1 MYYQK
6 KLKILKIKNKDKIT
20 SNRLKV
26 NLSGFFYTIF
36 ATMLNVQNLT
46 FSYKNTPVLK
56 DISFKV
62 ETGENLAIIGESG
75 SGKSTLLNLIYG
87 EFDLNQGHIFWKDTE
102 ILGPKYNLV
111 VGYEFMKYVHQEFD
125 LMPYITVAE
134 NIAKHLSRFY
144 PEEREERTVELLNVV
159 ELEAFANVKVK
170 TLSGGQKQRV
180 ALARALAKQPEI
192 ILLDEPFSHIDN
204 FKKQSLRRNVFK
216 YLKDKNITCIVATH
230 DKEDVL
236 GFADNM
242 IVLEDKKI
250 LEQGKPE
257 QLYNNP
263 KTPLIASFFD
273 EFNVIDDRIVYSNQL
288 KVVKK
293 SNLKATIITSYF
305 KGNHYLI
312 EANLN
317 GDKVFFEH
325 KTLIEKN
332 SNLYLSI
339 TKP

>member
-1 MYYQK
+1 
-6 KLKILKIKNKDKIT
+6 
-20 SNRLKV
+20 
-26 NLSGFFYTIF
+26 
-36 ATMLNVQNLT
+36 MLNVQNLT
-46 FSYKNTPVLK
+46 FSYKKTPVLK
-56 DISFKV
+56 DISFKIKA
-62 ETGENLAIIGESG
+62 GENLSIIGESG

-87 EFDLNQGHIFWKDTE
+87 EFDLSEGQIFWKDTE

-134 NIAKHLSRFY
+134 NISKHLSRFQ
-144 PEEREERTVELLNVV
+144 PEESKNRTNELLKVL

-216 YLKDKNITCIVATH
+216 YLKDKNVACIVATH

-236 GFADNM
+236 GFADTM
-242 IVLEDKKI
+242 IVLENKHI
-250 LEQGKPE
+250 LEQGQPE
-257 QLYNNP
+257 QLYKNP
-263 KTPLIASFFD
+263 KTPLIASFFS
-273 EFNVIDDRIVYSNQL
+273 EFNIINEQIVYAHQL
-288 KVVKK
+288 KIVEN
-293 SNLKATIITSYF
+293 SDLEATVITSYF

-312 EANLN
+312 EADLN
-317 GDKVFFEH
+317 GKKLFFEH
-325 KTLIEKN
+325 ENSIEKD
-332 SNLYLSI
+332 LKVYLSI
-339 TKP
+339 SE

>member
-1 MYYQK
+1 M
-6 KLKILKIKNKDKIT
+6 
-20 SNRLKV
+20 
-26 NLSGFFYTIF
+26 SGFFYTIF
-36 ATMLNVQNLT
+36 APMLNVQNLT
-46 FSYKNTPVLK
+46 FSYKKTPVLK

-62 ETGENLAIIGESG
+62 KAGENLAIIGESG

-87 EFDLNQGHIFWKDTE
+87 EFDLNQGQILWKDTE

-144 PEEREERTVELLNVV
+144 PEEREERTNELLNVV

-216 YLKDKNITCIVATH
+216 YLKDKNIACIVATH

-242 IVLEDKKI
+242 IVLEDQKI
-250 LEQGKPE
+250 LEHGKPE

-263 KTPLIASFFD
+263 KTPLIASFFG
-273 EFNVIDDRIVYSNQL
+273 EFNVINNKIIYSNQL
-288 KVVKK
+288 KVVEHFE
-293 SNLKATIITSYF
+293 LKATVITSYF
-305 KGNHYLI
+305 KGYHYLI
-312 EANLN
+312 EADLN

-325 KTLIEKN
+325 HNSIEKGQEV
-332 SNLYLSI
+332 YLAI
-339 TKP
+339 IKP